1 MDTVHMRMLLTSGGV
16 RNARI
21 REALVRLLGKPIE
34 DASAL
39 IVPTAAYPMSDGTA
53 ASWRVISG
61 TARTP
66 IAELG
71 WSALGVLEL
80 TALPDL
86 PRESWVPALERADAL
101 LVAGGDPLFLAHWI
115 RRSGLAELL
124 PTLRDTVWV
133 GVSAGSMVMAPRI
146 GDDFAE
152 WRPPGAPSDAAL
164 GIVDFAIFPHLDHP
178 ALPDNTL
185 ASAERWAADLGTPAY
200 AIDDDTAIVVVD
212 DGDDVEIVSEGAWRR
227 FEPKERVA

>member
-1 MDTVHMRMLLTSGGV
+1 MDTVHMRMLLTSAGV
-16 RNARI
+16 TNPHI
-21 REALVRLLGKPIE
+21 RDALVRLLGKPIE
-34 DASAL
+34 DATAL
-39 IVPTAAYPMSDGTA
+39 IVPTAVYPMPDGAA

-71 WSALGVLEL
+71 WAGLGVLEL

-86 PRESWVPALERADAL
+86 PRESWVHALERADAL
-101 LVAGGDPLFLAHWI
+101 LVAGGDPLYLAHWI

-124 PTLRDTVWV
+124 PSLRDVVWV

-146 GDDFAE
+146 GDDFVM

-164 GIVDFAIFPHLDHP
+164 GVVDFAIFPHLDHP
-178 ALPDNTL
+178 ALPENAL
-185 ASAERWAADLGTPAY
+185 ASAERWAAELAIPAY
-200 AIDDDTAIVVVD
+200 AIDDDTAIVVD
-212 DGDDVEIVSEGAWRR
+212 DGIEIVSEGTWRR
-227 FEPKERVA
+227 FESKERVA